1 MITTDEIE
9 QMILTALPGSR
20 VEVTDMRG
28 TGDHFE
34 ITVASGAFAGKPL
47 IEQHKM
53 IFAILKPEMDGRIH
67 AVQLK
72 TKVTT

>member
-9 QMILTALPGSR
+9 KMIRAQMPGAH
-20 VEVTDMRG
+20 VEVSDMRG

-34 ITVASGAFAGKPL
+34 IEVASPAFAGKSL
-47 IEQHKM
+47 IEQHRM
-53 IFAILKPEMDGRIH
+53 VFAVLAPEMDQRIH

-72 TKVTT
+72 TKIL